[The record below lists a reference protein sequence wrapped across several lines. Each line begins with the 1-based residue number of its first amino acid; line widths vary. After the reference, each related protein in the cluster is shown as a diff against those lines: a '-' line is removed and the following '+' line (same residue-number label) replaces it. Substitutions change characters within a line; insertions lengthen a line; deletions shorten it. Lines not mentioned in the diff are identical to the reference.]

1 MLQYLPTSA
10 NGLYKRHMQ
19 KRCKGNRD
27 LLPQDMDSFRHVEE
41 AFRSSCLKWGYEEIR
56 TPTLEYLHLFTSTGT
71 LTPNMLSRVYSFLDW
86 DGWSGERVVLRPDG
100 TIPTVRLYIDGLPQA
115 SPAKLFYVENIFSFE
130 ETGKE
135 SRERWQC
142 GAEMLGS
149 TSPSADVELMMLAQ
163 EILRKLGINETML
176 YLSHA
181 GLIRSLLREFG
192 LDPAQQDH
200 IFDQIMDGNASAI
213 VGTVA
218 GQSPGLKDS
227 LSLLFDL
234 SGSSPGFIQNVK
246 ATLIRDFPRLEASMD
261 DFLAIAQL
269 LTDMGCVYQVDM
281 ALGKGFEYYTGA
293 IFRFQLGTQKL
304 GGGGR
309 YDDLIP
315 LMGGGDVAACGFAL
329 DLDRL
334 ASISKGPDNGRST
347 ILVRAEDAGP
357 IDKVIFET
365 ASQLRL
371 AGYRADLD
379 QGYRGTTK
387 HRWILSIR
395 GEKGKPGFILTNQ
408 SSGKTTELDSIS
420 EILGILQVANAT
432 KTGPS

>member
-1 MLQYLPTSA
+1 
-10 NGLYKRHMQ
+10 MQ

-27 LLPQDMDSFRHVEE
+27 LLPQDMESFRNVEE

-71 LTPNMLSRVYSFLDW
+71 LTPTMLGRVYSFLDW

-100 TIPTVRLYIDGLPQA
+100 TIPTARLYIESLLQA

-135 SRERWQC
+135 SRERWQG

-149 TSPSADVELMMLAQ
+149 TSPSADVELIMLA
-163 EILRKLGINETML
+163 EEVLRKLGISGTIL

-181 GLIRSLLREFG
+181 GLIRSLLREMG
-192 LDPAQQDH
+192 LDSAQQNR
-200 IFDQIMDGNASAI
+200 IFDQIMDGNASETLKT
-213 VGTVA
+213 VGA
-218 GQSPGLKDS
+218 GDSRLKDS

-234 SGSSPGFIQNVK
+234 SGTSPGFIQNVR
-246 ATLIRDFPRLEASMD
+246 ATLTRDFPRLEPAIN

-281 ALGKGFEYYTGA
+281 ALGKGFEYYTGV
-293 IFRFQLGTQKL
+293 IFRFQVGARKL

-329 DLDRL
+329 DFDPLV
-334 ASISKGPDNGRST
+334 ANSKSPDNSRST
-347 ILVRAEDAGP
+347 ILVRAEHTGK
-357 IDKVIFET
+357 IDKVVFET
-365 ASQLRL
+365 ANILRQ
-371 AGYRADLD
+371 AGYKADLD
-379 QGYRGTTK
+379 QGCTGTTK

-395 GEKGKPGFILTNQ
+395 SEKGKPGFVLTNQ
-408 SSGKTTELDSIS
+408 SSGKTTELDSVS

-432 KTGPS
+432 KTGPT

>member
-1 MLQYLPTSA
+1 
-10 NGLYKRHMQ
+10 MQ

-27 LLPQDMDSFRHVEE
+27 LLPQDMESFRNVEE

-71 LTPNMLSRVYSFLDW
+71 LTPSMLGRVYSFLDW

-100 TIPTVRLYIDGLPQA
+100 TIPTVRLYIESLTQA

-149 TSPSADVELMMLAQ
+149 TSPSADVELIMLAQ
-163 EILRKLGINETML
+163 EVLRKLGISGTML

-181 GLIRSLLREFG
+181 GLIRSLLREMG
-192 LDPAQQDH
+192 LDPAQQDR
-200 IFDQIMDGNASAI
+200 IFDQTMDGNASEI
-213 VGTVA
+213 MKTVA
-218 GQSPGLKDS
+218 AGNPTLKDS

-234 SGSSPGFIQNVK
+234 SGTSPGFIQNVK
-246 ATLIRDFPRLEASMD
+246 ATLIKDFPRLEAALD
-261 DFLAIAQL
+261 DFLAISQL
-269 LTDMGCVYQVDM
+269 LTDMGCNYEVDM
-281 ALGKGFEYYTGA
+281 ALGKGFEYYTGV

-334 ASISKGPDNGRST
+334 AATSKTPDNSKST
-347 ILVRAEDAGP
+347 ILVRTEHAGK
-357 IDKVIFET
+357 IDKVVFET
-365 ASQLRL
+365 ANLLRQ

-379 QGYRGTTK
+379 QGCTGTTK

-395 GEKGKPGFILTNQ
+395 GEKGKPGFVLTNQ
-408 SSGKTTELDSIS
+408 SSGKTTELDSVS

-432 KTGPS
+432 KTGPT

>member
-1 MLQYLPTSA
+1 
-10 NGLYKRHMQ
+10 MQ

-27 LLPQDMDSFRHVEE
+27 LLPQDMESFRRVEE

-71 LTPNMLSRVYSFLDW
+71 LTPHMLGRVYSFLDW

-100 TIPTVRLYIDGLPQA
+100 TIPAVRLYIDSLAQA
-115 SPAKLFYVENIFSFE
+115 SPAKLFYVENVFSFE
-130 ETGKE
+130 ETGTE

-142 GAEMLGS
+142 GVEMLGS
-149 TSPSADVELMMLAQ
+149 TSPSADVELIMLAQ
-163 EILRKLGINETML
+163 EILRDLGISGTTL

-181 GLIRSLLREFG
+181 GLIRSLLREMG
-192 LDPAQQDH
+192 LDAAQQNRL
-200 IFDQIMDGNASAI
+200 FDQIMDGNAAAMAEA
-213 VGTVA
+213 VGA
-218 GQSPGLKDS
+218 RSPRLKDS
-227 LSLLFDL
+227 LSLLFEM

-246 ATLIRDFPRLEASMD
+246 ATLVRDFPRLEAGMD
-261 DFLAIAQL
+261 DFLAIARL

-293 IFRFQLGTQKL
+293 IFRFQIDNRKL

-309 YDDLIP
+309 YDDLVP

-329 DLDRL
+329 DLDQL
-334 ASISKGPDNGRST
+334 AGIANTPDNGQST
-347 ILVRAEDAGP
+347 ILVRTEGAGA

-365 ASQLRL
+365 ASQLRQ

-379 QGYRGTTK
+379 QGCKGATR
-387 HRWILSIR
+387 HRWVLSIR
-395 GEKGKPGFILTNQ
+395 GEKGKPGFVLTNQ

-432 KTGPS
+432 ETGPS